1 MDAQYDDRLFL
12 PDLQLAVKTV
22 ALPKTLTALPIL
34 LGAIFILFSLLSVN
48 TIRKSIS
55 NNSGLLD
62 SQNNKIENGWTS
74 GEEGNSLGAAGV
86 HPPGLSDVFTP
97 EVKRWH
103 EDIGTWSDEH
113 DLPQNL
119 IAIVMQI
126 ESCGN
131 PYARS
136 PVGAIGLF
144 QVMPYHFSPHEDPFE
159 VPANAARGL
168 DYLSKGLK
176 IGGGRIDL
184 ALAGYNGGHSQIT
197 KSPQQ
202 WPDETARYVR
212 WGLGIWDDI
221 QAAESR
227 SETLELWLD
236 SGGRYLCDNTFE
248 E

>member
-12 PDLQLAVKTV
+12 PEQQLAVETV

-34 LGAIFILFSLLSVN
+34 LGAIFILFSILSVN

-55 NNSGLLD
+55 RNPGLLSPQD
-62 SQNNKIENGWTS
+62 DKSEKEWISAGQNYF
-74 GEEGNSLGAAGV
+74 LDAAGA
-86 HPPGLSDVFTP
+86 HPPGLSSVFTT
-97 EVKRWH
+97 EVKRWSEH
-103 EDIGTWSDEH
+103 IGNWSDEH

-131 PYARS
+131 PHARS
-136 PVGAIGLF
+136 PAGAIGLF
-144 QVMPYHFSPHEDPFE
+144 QVMPYHFSSYEDPFE
-159 VPANAARGL
+159 VPVNAARGL

-176 IGGGRIDL
+176 LGGGRIDL

-197 KSPQQ
+197 KSPQH
-202 WPDETARYVR
+202 WPDETTRYVS
-212 WGLGIWDDI
+212 WGLGIWEDI

-227 SETLELWLD
+227 SETIELWLD
-236 SGGRYLCDNTFE
+236 SGGRFLCENTFE
-248 E
+248 G

>member
-1 MDAQYDDRLFL
+1 MDAQFDDRLLL
-12 PDLQLAVKTV
+12 PDLKMAVETV
-22 ALPKTLTALPIL
+22 ALPTTLTALPIL
-34 LGAIFILFSLLSVN
+34 LVAIFMLFSILSVN

-55 NNSGLLD
+55 TNPKLLSPIID
-62 SQNNKIENGWTS
+62 KSENEWAS
-74 GEEGNSLGAAGV
+74 GEENSSLGAAGI
-86 HPPGLSDVFTP
+86 HPPGLSAVFTP
-97 EVKRWH
+97 EVKRWR
-103 EDIGTWSDEH
+103 EDIENWSDEH

-131 PYARS
+131 PHVRS
-136 PVGAIGLF
+136 PAGAIGLF
-144 QVMPYHFSPHEDPFE
+144 QVMPYHFSSHEDPFE
-159 VPANAARGL
+159 IPINAARGL

-176 IGGGRIDL
+176 LAGGRIDL

-221 QAAESR
+221 QAAES
-227 SETLELWLD
+227 SSGTLDLWLD
-236 SGGRYLCDNTFE
+236 SGGRFLCENTSDG
-248 E
+248 